1 MWEAK
6 PHIPQLDTTA
16 ILTTNWYYWT
26 AARTAL
32 EEVRLETALLNKLLL
47 KKMKLDAALLHTLL
61 LKNCNKRQR
70 IDS

>member
-26 AARTAL
+26 ATRTAL

-47 KKMKLDAALLHTLL
+47 KT
-61 LKNCNKRQR
+61 
-70 IDS
+70 